1 MGGPRARRV
10 PWRLPIARRLALAL
24 LISIV
29 AGGSAWAVV
38 AAAEPTRLD
47 AQVTDEVGALDGRID
62 DIQAT
67 LDDVRDRDGVQ
78 LFVLFVD
85 TTEDLPA
92 TDFADETARLSSLGG
107 DDALL
112 VVALEDR
119 SDAIWVSDALPI
131 TDSELDA
138 VIVDVLE
145 PALGD
150 GDFAAAVIA
159 TAEALGEATAP
170 STPGP
175 VDPGPVATPDGPGG
189 GPVTPRNGGGGLDLG
204 LIFGLLL
211 LVLGGIVMLGWL
223 AARLGARREAEERD
237 RRTGRLA
244 RDTNAALVATDE
256 RIRNADQEAGFVEA
270 EYGADE
276 AVPFRAAVGQARAA
290 LKDAFAIRQRLDDAE
305 PELPAT
311 REQLLHKIVELTG
324 RANAAL
330 DAETKRIEEL
340 RNLERDAAKILAALP
355 AEASAVESRLP
366 AADRALSGFTRLA
379 PAAWAAVEGNVTEAR
394 KGLDGA
400 RAAIDRG
407 RRAIDG
413 GAGGVVREIV
423 TAQRGIAGA
432 AGLLDAVETL
442 AASAT
447 ESEAAL
453 PGQLTAAERDA
464 ASAEAAI
471 ASDPTGPEPGRRE
484 ALADV
489 ERAIRAARAAAA
501 TRPLDPIAAGRLTA
515 AAQASAAQLL
525 AELRTDAEQE
535 ARLAVALDSSLTAAA
550 TEIDRAANFI
560 GTRGGGVGR
569 RARTRLAEAQRLLDQ
584 AESLREGDP
593 KAALGL
599 AQKADRFAEEAYSLG
614 ATDFTR
620 WDSGRGGASPRGAGR
635 SGSSGADIAGSILGG
650 IIGGILSGGGR
661 GGGWGGSSWG
671 SPRGGSSG
679 GGGFGGGGGGWGGGQ
694 SSGGGFGGF
703 GGGGSGH
710 SRGGRW

>member
-1 MGGPRARRV
+1 M
-10 PWRLPIARRLALAL
+10 PWRPPIAGRLALAL
-24 LISIV
+24 LISVV
-29 AGGSAWAVV
+29 ACSSAWAAV

-62 DIQAT
+62 DIQGT

-92 TDFADETARLSSLGG
+92 TEFADETARLSSLGG

-112 VVALEDR
+112 VVALDDR

-145 PALGD
+145 PALGE
-150 GDFAAAVIA
+150 GEFAAAVIA
-159 TAEALGEATAP
+159 TAEALGEATSP

-175 VDPGPVATPDGPGG
+175 IAPGPVATPGG
-189 GPVTPRNGGGGLDLG
+189 GPATPGEGGGSLDLG
-204 LIFGLLL
+204 LVFGLLL
-211 LVLGGIVMLGWL
+211 LVLGGIVLLGWL

-256 RIRNADQEAGFVEA
+256 RIRNAEQEAGFIEA
-270 EYGADE
+270 EYGTDE
-276 AVPFRAAVGQARAA
+276 AVPFRAAVVHARAA

-305 PELPAT
+305 PEPPGT
-311 REQLLHKIVELTG
+311 REQLLHEIVDWTG
-324 RANAAL
+324 LANAAL
-330 DAETKRIEEL
+330 DAETNRIEAL

-355 AEASAVESRLP
+355 AEAGAVESRLP

-407 RRAIDG
+407 RRALDG

-453 PGQLTAAERDA
+453 PGQLNAAERDA
-464 ASAEAAI
+464 ESAEAAI

-501 TRPLDPIAAGRLTA
+501 TRPLDPIAAGRLA
-515 AAQASAAQLL
+515 AMTQASAAQLL
-525 AELRTDAEQE
+525 AELRTDADQE
-535 ARLAVALDSSLTAAA
+535 ARLALALDSSLTAAA
-550 TEIDRAANFI
+550 TEIDRAAHFI

-593 KAALGL
+593 KAALGF
-599 AQKADRFAEEAYSLG
+599 AQKADRFAEEAYSLA

-620 WDSGRGGASPRGAGR
+620 WDSGRGGASSGGSGR
-635 SGSSGADIAGSILGG
+635 SDGGGSSGADIAGSILGG
-650 IIGGILSGGGR
+650 IIGGILSGGGH
-661 GGGWGGSSWG
+661 GGGWGGSTWG
-671 SPRGGSSG
+671 SPRGGASG
-679 GGGFGGGGGGWGGGQ
+679 GGGFGGGGGGWGGGH